1 MRFPAHP
8 SRPTMRSIPE
18 PAHRLQPPQQ
28 RYLRFVRH
36 GATMPNVAGLAC
48 GGDLDAALIDAGR
61 EQAAEIGRRAA
72 AMQPPVGIIVTSDLR
87 RTRETAAIVA
97 KFLPRVE
104 VLVEPDFGE
113 RLLGEWNM
121 RPAEKTRP
129 WLASGLPPPGGESE
143 EQFVGRIDGALRK
156 LWPYLEQR
164 PLLVGSRGVARAIGV
179 LLDLPGRVDLGNGA
193 LVEFDLSPFE
203 CQPTVWDEL

>member
-1 MRFPAHP
+1 
-8 SRPTMRSIPE
+8 MRSIAE
-18 PAHRLQPPQQ
+18 HTTRLQRPQQ
-28 RYLRFVRH
+28 RFLRFVRH

-61 EQAAEIGRRAA
+61 EQAAQIGQRVA
-72 AMQPPVGIIVTSDLR
+72 AMQPPVGLIVTSDLR

-97 KFLPRVE
+97 SSLPGVE
-104 VLVEPDFGE
+104 VLIEPAFGE
-113 RLLGEWNM
+113 RLLGQWNM
-121 RPAEKTRP
+121 RPTEKTRP
-129 WLASGLPPPGGESE
+129 WLASGMEPPGGETE
-143 EQFVGRIDGALRK
+143 EEFVGRIDGAVRR

-179 LLDLPGRVDLGNGA
+179 LLDMPGRVDLSNGA
-193 LVEFDLSPFE
+193 LIEFDMSAFE